1 MADYVLT
8 YDVNTTDRAGRRRL
22 RRMARLCEDYG
33 QRVQLSVFEC
43 TVDEMQLDAL
53 LARARG
59 IMDTQKDSLRA
70 YRLLGGRDKAVTS
83 LGRDGYVDYSEPLLA

>member
-8 YDVNTTDRAGRRRL
+8 YDVNTMDKAGRRRL

-53 LARARG
+53 LARARA
-59 IMDTQKDSLRA
+59 IIDAQQDSLRV
-70 YRLLGGRDKAVTS
+70 YRLHGGHERSVTT
-83 LGRDGYVDYSEPLLA
+83 LGRDGFVDYTQPLMA

>member
-8 YDVNTTDRAGRRRL
+8 YDVNTEDRAGRRRL

-43 TVDEMQLDAL
+43 SVDDRQLDAL
-53 LARARG
+53 LARARE
-59 IMDTQKDSLRA
+59 IIDAAQDSLRV
-70 YRLLGGRDKAVTS
+70 YRLQGGRDKSVQT
-83 LGRDGYVDYSEPLLA
+83 LGRDGYVDYAEPLLA

>member
-8 YDVNTTDRAGRRRL
+8 YDVNTEDRAGRRRL

-43 TVDEMQLDAL
+43 SVDDRQLDAL
-53 LARARG
+53 LARARE
-59 IMDTQKDSLRA
+59 IIDAAQDSLRV
-70 YRLLGGRDKAVTS
+70 YRLQGGRDKAVQT
-83 LGRDGYVDYSEPLLA
+83 LGRDGYVDYTEPLLA